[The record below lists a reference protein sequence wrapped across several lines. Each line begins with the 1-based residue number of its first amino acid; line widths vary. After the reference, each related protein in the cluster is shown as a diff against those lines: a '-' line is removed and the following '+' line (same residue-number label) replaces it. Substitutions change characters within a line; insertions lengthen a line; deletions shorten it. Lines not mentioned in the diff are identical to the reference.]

1 MKTIK
6 EQIRPDLIARAF
18 AMARKDNT
26 KITDENA
33 EAYFMA
39 ALAQEAQMIGF
50 LLNTAEG
57 SNIAKDVSN
66 RIAEKIYTTIN
77 S

>member
-1 MKTIK
+1 MKTAEK
-6 EQIRPDLIARAF
+6 QIRPDLIARAF
-18 AMARKDNT
+18 AMARKDGN

-39 ALAQEAQMIGF
+39 ALAQEAQMIKF
-50 LLNTAEG
+50 LLNTAKG
-57 SNIAKDVSN
+57 SSIRKDASN

>member
-6 EQIRPDLIARAF
+6 DQIRPDLIARAF

-39 ALAQEAQMIGF
+39 ALAQEAQMIKF
-50 LLNTAEG
+50 LLNTSKG
-57 SNIAKDVSN
+57 SIVAKNASN
-66 RIAEKIYTTIN
+66 RIAKKVYTTIN